1 MLTNDGGIRS
11 ICERIARLESERK
24 ALAADIAE
32 IKTEAKGMGFDTALI
47 GKTVRIMLLSGARR
61 QAALDQ
67 LELFDTYL
75 GAAGL
80 LPDTPEPA

>member
-11 ICERIARLESERK
+11 ICVRIARLESERK
-24 ALAADIAE
+24 ALAADITE
-32 IKTEAKGMGFDTALI
+32 IKTEARGQGFDTALI
-47 GKTVRIMLLSGARR
+47 GRTVRIMLLAGAKR

-67 LELFDTYL
+67 HELFDTYL

-80 LPDTPEPA
+80 LPDTPEAP